1 MHYKNAFATTSN
13 GSKIVLLYIN
23 NYTAGLIGMGFDTTN
38 SVFTIPANSQRY
50 WWPEDDHL
58 NHNY

>member
-1 MHYKNAFATTSN
+1 MNHKNAFATTSN
-13 GSKIVLLYIN
+13 GSKIVLLY
-23 NYTAGLIGMGFDTTN
+23 YTHPNAGLIGMGFDATN